1 MRNFRRRIEA
11 LEKSSSWQR
20 DALRDIGQSA
30 MGWPDQV
37 ELLVAA
43 FGADRVGRPLTELE
57 VSARRAYAEALEREC
72 RWAGLPATAG
82 SGLTFDLHHA
92 TIRLLAH
99 RLLPEGLQ
107 LCLSGA
113 TAAQEGRAPSER
125 EAAAIQAYHSEMERL
140 SQLAGFDSLAEF
152 NSVAEFK
159 AVSPPNGVLRRG

>member
-20 DALRDIGQSA
+20 DALRDIGKSA
-30 MGWPDQV
+30 MERLWPNQV

-107 LCLSGA
+107 LCLSGSQA
-113 TAAQEGRAPSER
+113 IREGREPNER
-125 EAAAIQAYHSEMERL
+125 EAVAIQTYQSEMGRL
-140 SQLAGFDSLAEF
+140 SQLAGFGSVAEF
-152 NSVAEFK
+152 NSVAE
-159 AVSPPNGVLRRG
+159 V